1 VRAIRIHELKGLDAL
16 RLEEVPSPRPGPGEV
31 RVAVHAAGVNFADT
45 LVIEDRY
52 QHKAPLPFSP
62 GMEAAG
68 EVLELGE
75 GVTNL
80 AVGDRVLAPM
90 RYGAYAEE
98 AVLDAAHSVRMPDGM
113 DYVTGAAFP
122 IAYGT
127 SHLALTH
134 RTQLRAGEVLLVL
147 GASGGVG
154 LTAVEVGKALGA
166 TVIACASSAEKLE
179 IAKSRGA
186 DHLIDYTREDIRKR
200 VKDLTGGVDAVYD
213 PVGGDASR
221 AALRCLNF
229 EGRLITLG
237 FASGDIPQIAANYL
251 LVKNISAIG
260 YSFSSYRFEQ
270 PATMRKTLEEICR
283 WYAEGKLKPHI
294 SFTFPLEQTKD
305 ALRAL
310 LERKSTG
317 KVIVKVR

>member
-1 VRAIRIHELKGLDAL
+1 MRIHELDGVDAL
-16 RLEEVPSPRPGPGEV
+16 KLEDVPSPAPGPGEI
-31 RVAVHAAGVNFADT
+31 RIAVHAAGVNFADT
-45 LVIEDRY
+45 LVVQGRY

-68 EVLELGE
+68 EVLEVGE
-75 GVTNL
+75 GVTDL

-98 AVLDAAHSVRMPDGM
+98 AVLDAAHTVRMPDGM
-113 DYVTGAAFP
+113 DYVAGAAFP

-134 RTQLRAGEVLLVL
+134 RTQLREGEVLLVL

-154 LTAVEVGKALGA
+154 LTAVEIGKALGA
-166 TVIACASSAEKLE
+166 TVIACASSPEKLE

-186 DHLIDYTREDIRKR
+186 DHLIDYTREDIRER
-200 VKDLTGGVDAVYD
+200 VKALTGGADVVYD

-229 EGRLITLG
+229 EGRHIILG
-237 FASGDIPQIAANYL
+237 FAAGDIPQIAANYL

-270 PATMRKTLEEICR
+270 PATMRKTLDEICR
-283 WYAEGKLKPHI
+283 WYMEGKLKPHI
-294 SFTFPLEQTKD
+294 SFTFPLEETKD
-305 ALRAL
+305 ALNAL
-310 LERKSTG
+310 IARKSTG

>member
-1 VRAIRIHELKGLDAL
+1 
-16 RLEEVPSPRPGPGEV
+16 
-31 RVAVHAAGVNFADT
+31 
-45 LVIEDRY
+45 
-52 QHKAPLPFSP
+52 
-62 GMEAAG
+62 M
-68 EVLELGE
+68 
-75 GVTNL
+75 
-80 AVGDRVLAPM
+80 
-90 RYGAYAEE
+90 
-98 AVLDAAHSVRMPDGM
+98 
-113 DYVTGAAFP
+113 
-122 IAYGT
+122 
-127 SHLALTH
+127 
-134 RTQLRAGEVLLVL
+134 L

-179 IAKSRGA
+179 VARSRGA
-186 DHLIDYTREDIRKR
+186 DHLIDYAKEDIRER
-200 VKDLTGGVDAVYD
+200 VKQLTGGVDVVYD

-270 PATMRKTLEEICR
+270 PAVMRRTLEEICR

-294 SFTFPLEQTKD
+294 SFTFPLDRTKE
-305 ALRAL
+305 ALNAL
-310 LERKSTG
+310 LARKSTG
-317 KVIVKVR
+317 KVIIEVR

>member
-1 VRAIRIHELKGLDAL
+1 
-16 RLEEVPSPRPGPGEV
+16 
-31 RVAVHAAGVNFADT
+31 
-45 LVIEDRY
+45 
-52 QHKAPLPFSP
+52 
-62 GMEAAG
+62 
-68 EVLELGE
+68 
-75 GVTNL
+75 
-80 AVGDRVLAPM
+80 M
-90 RYGAYAEE
+90 RFGAYAEE
-98 AVLDAAHSVRMPDGM
+98 TVIDARHAVRIPDGM
-113 DYVTGAAFP
+113 DYKSGAAFP

-134 RTQLRAGEVLLVL
+134 RTQLRPGEVLLVL

-166 TVIACASSAEKLE
+166 VVIACASSAEKLE
-179 IAKSRGA
+179 IARSRGA
-186 DHLIDYTREDIRKR
+186 DHLIDYAKEDIRER
-200 VKDLTGGVDAVYD
+200 VKTLTGGVDVVYD

-270 PATMRKTLEEICR
+270 PASMRRTLEEICR
-283 WYAEGKLKPHI
+283 WYTQGKLKPHI
-294 SFTFPLEQTKD
+294 SFTFPLERTKD
-305 ALRAL
+305 ALNAL
-310 LERKSTG
+310 IERRSTG
-317 KVIVKVR
+317 KVIVEMR

>member
-1 VRAIRIHELKGLDAL
+1 MRAIRIHELEGLDAL
-16 RLEEVPSPRPGPGEV
+16 RLEDVSSPSPGPGQI
-31 RVAVHAAGVNFADT
+31 RIAVHAAGVNFADT
-45 LVIEDRY
+45 LVIKGQY

-68 EVLELGE
+68 DVIELGD
-75 GVTNL
+75 GVTGF

-98 AVLDAAHSVRMPDGM
+98 ALLEAAHAVHMPDSM

-134 RTQLRAGEVLLVL
+134 RTQLGAGDVLLVL

-154 LTAVEVGKALGA
+154 LTAVEIGKALGA
-166 TVIACASSAEKLE
+166 TVIACASSAGKLE
-179 IAKSRGA
+179 VARTHGA
-186 DHLIDYTREDIRKR
+186 DHLINYAEEDLRQR
-200 VKDLTGGVDAVYD
+200 VKALTGGADVVYD

-237 FASGDIPQIAANYL
+237 FASGDVPQIAANYL
-251 LVKNISAIG
+251 LVKNISAVG
-260 YSFSSYRFEQ
+260 YSFSNYRFER
-270 PATMRKTLEEICR
+270 PGVMRKTLDEICR

-294 SFTFPLEQTKD
+294 SFTFPLEQTRD
-305 ALRAL
+305 ALTTL
-310 LERKSTG
+310 LERRSTG

>member
-1 VRAIRIHELKGLDAL
+1 MRAIRIHELEGLDAL
-16 RLEEVPSPRPGPGEV
+16 RLEDVSSPSPGPGQI
-31 RVAVHAAGVNFADT
+31 RIAVHAAGVNFADT
-45 LVIEDRY
+45 LVIKGQY

-68 EVLELGE
+68 DVIELGD
-75 GVTNL
+75 GVTGF

-98 AVLDAAHSVRMPDGM
+98 ALLEAAHAVHMPDSM

-134 RTQLRAGEVLLVL
+134 RTQLGAGDVLLVL

-154 LTAVEVGKALGA
+154 LTAVEIGKALGA
-166 TVIACASSAEKLE
+166 TVIACASSAGKLE
-179 IAKSRGA
+179 VARTHGA
-186 DHLIDYTREDIRKR
+186 DHLINYAEEDLRQR
-200 VKDLTGGVDAVYD
+200 VKALTGGADVVYD

-229 EGRLITLG
+229 EGRLNTLG
-237 FASGDIPQIAANYL
+237 FASGDVPQIAANYL
-251 LVKNISAIG
+251 LVKNISAVG
-260 YSFSSYRFEQ
+260 YSFSNYRFER
-270 PATMRKTLEEICR
+270 PDVMRKTLDEICR

-294 SFTFPLEQTKD
+294 SFTFPLEQTRD
-305 ALRAL
+305 ALTTL
-310 LERKSTG
+310 LERRSTG

>member
-1 VRAIRIHELKGLDAL
+1 MRAIRIHELGGLDAL
-16 RLEEVPSPRPGPGEV
+16 RLEDVPSPRPGPGQV
-31 RVAVHAAGVNFADT
+31 RIAVHAAGVNFADT
-45 LVIEDRY
+45 LVVKGQY

-68 EVLELGE
+68 EVVELGPD
-75 GVTNL
+75 VADL

-98 AVLDAAHSVRMPDGM
+98 AVLDASHTVRMPDSM
-113 DYVTGAAFP
+113 DYVAGAAFP

-134 RTQLRAGEVLLVL
+134 RTQLRKGEVLLVL

-179 IAKSRGA
+179 IARVHGA
-186 DHLIDYTREDIRKR
+186 DHLIDYTTEDIRER
-200 VKDLTGGVDAVYD
+200 VKDLVGGADVVYD

-229 EGRLITLG
+229 EGRHIFLG
-237 FASGDIPQIAANYL
+237 FAAGEIPQIAANYL

-270 PATMRKTLEEICR
+270 PATMRRTLEEICR
-283 WYAEGKLKPHI
+283 WYSEGKLKPHI
-294 SFTFPLEQTKD
+294 SFTFPLAQTKD
-305 ALRAL
+305 ALDAL
-310 LERKSTG
+310 IKRRSTG

>member
-1 VRAIRIHELKGLDAL
+1 MRAIRVHELEGLDAL
-16 RLEEVPSPRPGPGEV
+16 RLEEVPSPSPGAGQI
-31 RVAVHAAGVNFADT
+31 RIAVHAAGVNFADT
-45 LVIEDRY
+45 LVIKGRY

-68 EVLELGE
+68 EVIELGE
-75 GVTNL
+75 GVTGF

-98 AVLDAAHSVRMPDGM
+98 ALLDAAHAVRMPDGM

-134 RTQLRAGEVLLVL
+134 RTQLHAGEVLLVL

-154 LTAVEVGKALGA
+154 LTAVEIGKALGA

-179 IAKSRGA
+179 VARAHGA
-186 DHLIDYTREDIRKR
+186 DHLINYAEEDLRQR
-200 VKDLTGGVDAVYD
+200 VKALTGGADVVYD

-260 YSFSSYRFEQ
+260 YAFSSYRFEQ
-270 PATMRKTLEEICR
+270 PGVMRKTLDEICR
-283 WYAEGKLKPHI
+283 WYVEGKLKPHI
-294 SFTFPLEQTKD
+294 SFTFPLEQTRD
-305 ALRAL
+305 ALNTL

-317 KVIVKVR
+317 KVIIKVR

>member
-1 VRAIRIHELKGLDAL
+1 LRAIRIHELDGLEAL
-16 RLEEVPSPRPGPGEV
+16 RLEEVPSPAPGAGEV
-31 RVAVHAAGVNFADT
+31 RIAVHAAGVNFADT
-45 LVIEDRY
+45 LVVEGRY

-68 EVLELGE
+68 EVLEVGN
-75 GVTNL
+75 GVTTL

-98 AVLDAAHSVRMPDGM
+98 AVLDAAHTVRMPDGM

-134 RTQLRAGEVLLVL
+134 RTQLRKGEVLLVL

-166 TVIACASSAEKLE
+166 TVIACASSAAKLE

-186 DHLIDYTREDIRKR
+186 DHLIDYTREDIRER
-200 VKDLTGGVDAVYD
+200 VKDLTGGVDVVYD

-270 PATMRKTLEEICR
+270 PDVMRKTLEETCR
-283 WYAEGKLKPHI
+283 WYADGKLKPHI
-294 SFTFPLEQTKD
+294 SFTFPLAQTKE
-305 ALRAL
+305 ALKAL
-310 LERKSTG
+310 IERRSTG
-317 KVIVKVR
+317 KVIVTVR

>member
-1 VRAIRIHELKGLDAL
+1 MRAIRIHRLEGLDAL
-16 RLEEVPSPRPGPGEV
+16 TLEDIPPPAPAAGEV
-31 RVAVHAAGVNFADT
+31 RIAVHAAGVNFADT
-45 LVIEDRY
+45 LMITGVY
-52 QHKAPLPFSP
+52 QHKPPLPFTP

-68 EVLELGE
+68 DVLEIGE
-75 GVTNL
+75 GVTGL

-90 RYGAYAEE
+90 RFGAYAEE
-98 AVLDAAHSVRMPDGM
+98 AVIDARHVVRMPDGM
-113 DYVTGAAFP
+113 DYNAGAAFP

-179 IAKSRGA
+179 IARAHGA
-186 DHLIDYTREDIRKR
+186 DHLIDYAKEDIRER
-200 VKDLTGGVDAVYD
+200 VKALTGGADVVYD
-213 PVGGDASR
+213 PVGGEASR

-237 FASGDIPQIAANYL
+237 FASGEIPQIAANYL

-270 PATMRKTLEEICR
+270 PAVMRRTLEEICR
-283 WYAEGKLKPHI
+283 WYVEGKLKPHI
-294 SFTFPLEQTKD
+294 SFTFPLERTRD
-305 ALRAL
+305 ALDAL
-310 LERKSTG
+310 LKRKSTG
-317 KVIVKVR
+317 KVIVAVR

>member
-1 VRAIRIHELKGLDAL
+1 MRIHELDGLDAL
-16 RLEEVPSPRPGPGEV
+16 RLEEVPSPRPGAGEV
-31 RVAVHAAGVNFADT
+31 LIAVHAAGVNFADT
-45 LVIEDRY
+45 LVVEGRY

-68 EVLELGE
+68 EVLEVGE
-75 GVTNL
+75 GVTTL

-98 AVLDAAHSVRMPDGM
+98 AVLDASHTVRMPDGM

-166 TVIACASSAEKLE
+166 TVIACASSAAKLE

-186 DHLIDYTREDIRKR
+186 DHLIDYAREDIRER
-200 VKDLTGGVDAVYD
+200 VKKLTGGVDVVYD

-237 FASGDIPQIAANYL
+237 FASGEIPQIAANYL

-270 PATMRKTLEEICR
+270 PATMRKTLEETCR
-283 WYAEGKLKPHI
+283 WYAEGRLKPHI
-294 SFTFPLEQTKD
+294 SFTFPLEQTKE
-305 ALRAL
+305 ALKAL
-310 LERKSTG
+310 IERRSTG

>member
-1 VRAIRIHELKGLDAL
+1 MRAIRIHQLGGLDAL
-16 RLEEVPSPRPGPGEV
+16 TLDDIPSPSPGTGEI
-31 RVAVHAAGVNFADT
+31 RIAVHAAGVNFADT
-45 LVIEDRY
+45 LMIKGSY
-52 QHKAPLPFSP
+52 QHKPPLPFTP

-68 EVLELGE
+68 DVTAVGD
-75 GVTNL
+75 GVTDF

-90 RYGAYAEE
+90 RFGAYAEE
-98 AVLDAAHSVRMPDGM
+98 AVIDARHVVRIPDGM
-113 DYVTGAAFP
+113 DYAAGAAFP

-134 RTQLRAGEVLLVL
+134 RTQLKADEVLLVL

-166 TVIACASSAEKLE
+166 TVIACASTAEKLE
-179 IAKSRGA
+179 IARSRGA
-186 DHLIDYTREDIRKR
+186 DHLIDYVKEDIRER
-200 VKDLTGGVDAVYD
+200 VKQLTGGVDVVYD

-270 PATMRKTLEEICR
+270 PAAMRRTLEEICR
-283 WYAEGKLKPHI
+283 WYTEGKLKPHI
-294 SFTFPLEQTKD
+294 SFTFPLERTKD
-305 ALRAL
+305 ALTAL
-310 LERKSTG
+310 LERRSTG
-317 KVIVKVR
+317 KVIIQMR